1 MLELLR
7 TNDPV
12 VLSLAAS
19 LLTESDV
26 AHHVADDHLSD
37 SSIGDLQPRLLV
49 ADGQVVLARRILT
62 DAGVLDK
69 PLA

>member
-1 MLELLR
+1 MMELLR

-19 LLTESDV
+19 LLSESNV

-49 ADGQVVLARRILT
+49 ADDQAVLARSILT
-62 DAGVLDK
+62 DAGLLEN
-69 PLA
+69 PRA